1 MAFCADSGECRTLL
15 GKGRFSKLL
24 AWLDFSLP
32 GDVDSGEIY
41 FVVAY
46 LERSRQG
53 NNGVLKGWLAKGG
66 MALLV
71 ETLSKSQRLELSE
84 AEFHAKEL
92 LNELDLCGPQDK
104 G

>member
-1 MAFCADSGECRTLL
+1 MAFCADSGECRTIL
-15 GKGRFSKLL
+15 GKERFSKLL

-84 AEFHAKEL
+84 AEFHAKGL
-92 LNELDLCGPQDK
+92 LKELDLCGPQDK

>member
-1 MAFCADSGECRTLL
+1 M
-15 GKGRFSKLL
+15 GKERFSKLL
-24 AWLDFSLP
+24 DWLGYSLP

-46 LERSRQG
+46 LERSRQA

-71 ETLSKSQRLELSE
+71 ETLGKSHQLDISE

-92 LNELDLCGPQDK
+92 LNELDLRGP
-104 G
+104 